1 MKLLEC
7 MKASF
12 KNVFSNK
19 MRTLLTMLG
28 IIIGIS
34 SVIMIVSIGNGSQ
47 AAIEEEFESFGTGSF
62 TVSMVSSRDIET
74 RDLLTMEDY
83 EMLKEL
89 SGILYISPTYSP
101 NQSAMIKLLDPKET
115 NKASVSGVTADY
127 KHIENANVLYG
138 RYITDNDV
146 DMRNSVCVINDTTA
160 QKVFGESSE
169 AVIGQKIK
177 IKTWKGTN
185 KLTVVGITEN
195 QNASSELSNSSE
207 YPDSVIM
214 PITTSMKLFTGSTLG
229 GISIVISD
237 TDQKELMKTSIVN
250 ALEEFHGNSDKYY
263 IQDSTEIVDS
273 INSILSYVTLFIGF
287 VAAISLLVGGIGVM
301 NIMMVTVTERTKEI
315 GIRKAIG
322 AKNKDIRLQFLMEAM
337 ILTGCGGLL
346 GLLFGWAGGL
356 LIGHFAGIS
365 PVMSAVSIIGAVGV
379 SMAIGI
385 MFGVAP
391 ANKAALLDPIEALRF
406 E

>member
-1 MKLLEC
+1 MKLTESFFS
-7 MKASF
+7 SF

-19 MRTLLTMLG
+19 MRTFLTMLG

-47 AAIEEEFESFGTGSF
+47 SAIEKEFESFGTGSF
-62 TVSMVSSRDIET
+62 TINMVSSRDIDT
-74 RDLLTMEDY
+74 RDLLTMDDY
-83 EMLKEL
+83 ELLKEL
-89 SGILYISPTYSP
+89 EGIQYISPTYSGR
-101 NQSAMIKLLDPKET
+101 NAVIKLLDPRET
-115 NKASVSGVTADY
+115 NTASVTGVTADY
-127 KHIENANVLYG
+127 KYIDSANVLYG
-138 RYITDNDV
+138 RYISDNDV
-146 DMRNSVCVINDTTA
+146 DMKNSVCVIHDTTA
-160 QKVFGESSE
+160 EKVFGESSE
-169 AVIGQKIK
+169 NVIGEKIK

-195 QNASSELSNSSE
+195 KNASEETEFSSE
-207 YPDSVIM
+207 YPDTVIM
-214 PITTSMKLFTGSTLG
+214 PISTSMKIFTGSTLG
-229 GISIVISD
+229 GIDIVIED
-237 TDQKELMKTSIVN
+237 TSQKEEMKTKIIT

-322 AKNKDIRLQFLMEAM
+322 AKNRDIRIQFISEAM
-337 ILTGCGGLL
+337 ILTGCGGFL
-346 GLLFGWAGGL
+346 GLIFGWGGAL
-356 LIGHFAGIS
+356 VIGHFVGIA
-365 PVMSAVSIIGAVGV
+365 PVVSMMSIVGAVGV
-379 SMAIGI
+379 SMSIGI
-385 MFGVAP
+385 LFGVAP
-391 ANKAALLDPIEALRF
+391 ANKAALLDPIESLRF